1 RGRIGGGHASPEAI
15 CGSVDPDTGPHIS
28 TNGVEFEFHLHR
40 RRQHSKPAPPVETP
54 ALLRRPSMAHRH
66 ISRARPGLPT
76 PNLLRRREERPSP
89 ARVETTSPTVS
100 PGGEL
105 RAVAPR
111 LVFGRPSAC
120 LHAPSSAPA
129 AAPSGFP
136 PRARAEFRRG
146 PGRIPAAAR
155 ADSRRWP
162 RQIPAGGKN
171 NDPAYHGLDRTRH
184 LLPSVVF

>member
-1 RGRIGGGHASPEAI
+1 
-15 CGSVDPDTGPHIS
+15 
-28 TNGVEFEFHLHR
+28 HLHR

-66 ISRARPGLPT
+66 ISLARPGLPT
-76 PNLLRRREERPSP
+76 PNLLRRRKERPSP
-89 ARVETTSPTVS
+89 ARVETTSGTVS

-136 PRARAEFRRG
+136 PRPRADSRRG
-146 PGRIPAAAR
+146 PGWIPAAAPGGFAPVARADSRRGPGGFAPVAR
-155 ADSRRWP
+155 ADSRRWEEQRP
-162 RQIPAGGKN
+162 RLPWVRPNSPLAPVGGILTTRRRKPVAG
-171 NDPAYHGLDRTRH
+171 
-184 LLPSVVF
+184 

>member
-1 RGRIGGGHASPEAI
+1 GGHASPEAI

-40 RRQHSKPAPPVETP
+40 RRQHSTPAPPVETP

-66 ISRARPGLPT
+66 ISLARPGLPT

-89 ARVETTSPTVS
+89 ARVETTSGTVS

-136 PRARAEFRRG
+136 PRPRADSRRG
-146 PGRIPAAAR
+146 PGRIPAAAPGGFAPVAR
-155 ADSRRWP
+155 ADSRRWEEQRP
-162 RQIPAGGKN
+162 RLPWVRPNSPLAPVGG
-171 NDPAYHGLDRTRH
+171 
-184 LLPSVVF
+184 